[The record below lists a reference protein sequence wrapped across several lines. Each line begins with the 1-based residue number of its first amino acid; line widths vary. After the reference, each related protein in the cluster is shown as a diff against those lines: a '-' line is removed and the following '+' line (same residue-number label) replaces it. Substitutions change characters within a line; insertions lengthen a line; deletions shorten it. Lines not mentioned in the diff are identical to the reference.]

1 MSSIVK
7 KLLAKK
13 DFKRVPASSL
23 FVLLQTFMNL
33 VSILNKPLYTYTR
46 QNSFIARA
54 RLFPHML
61 KMLILIFHNIVDNI
75 KQNKSC
81 TTELTILMVA
91 T

>member
-54 RLFPHML
+54 RLFSHIL

-75 KQNKSC
+75 KQNKSGA
-81 TTELTILMVA
+81 TELTILMVA